1 MHIGVQLETPDGLG
15 SLAAGLRYHYAG
27 RSEMHGILLVWFH
40 PTETTRWRA
49 AAIHI
54 DEKLLEKE
62 LTESPPGIRKCNK
75 QFNLPPSICDLEGLS
90 LEPDTSLSDRKGGTG
105 KDYVQARLTAITFLL
120 EKEEQILTADRPLK
134 EIARLSKLACS
145 KTHQWDLQYWFFAYI
160 LHGRSRWALRP
171 ATHQNGTWS
180 RADSA
185 HLNTKFGRPAGEGR
199 RKGWSSLPLRSRII
213 KSYLDKCGTGIGM
226 AEIYRKALS
235 GEFGCL
241 VRPDGCDGREVFHPK
256 NEPFPSYGQFRYC
269 VEQEFGLSAVQTT
282 RNGKVRA
289 RRGALVDG
297 GNTTGRLANFLEAV
311 EVDAYR
317 CNARPLSYR
326 HETMPELVVARAI
339 CVTTGARVGIGFS
352 LGGET
357 KEAYRAMLWS
367 MAVDKKQ
374 VAEAYGIPANHL
386 DWPMIG
392 MCRSLLSDRGP
403 AGQEALIED
412 LEKSFPIKSITPS
425 YTPEAKPN
433 VESSNPRSIDPE
445 GAPTFVQSE
454 LHVAGL
460 MKQEVLR
467 AASENRSVSI
477 VERLS
482 PEAIDDFHRFAIPAT
497 PQALWRYLDERLR
510 SNALNMTWEDATRT
524 FLRASTVT
532 VDKVGIVFNGLHFNS
547 PHFRDSGL
555 HEKLVRLGI
564 KQLKA
569 YSLSLVGR
577 VLWVQADDRLHELGA
592 MRRIRFD
599 LEELDVPVS
608 ELEEL
613 ARKKK
618 VLRARTAE
626 SCQAAGVELE
636 SVVKVL
642 TGEALNS
649 GPRKSAKPGRGK
661 KGQARQESAV
671 LKATSMRKAA

>member
-1 MHIGVQLETPDGLG
+1 MHIGIQIEAPDGLG
-15 SLAAGLRYHYAG
+15 SLAADVRYHYAG
-27 RSEMHGILLVWFH
+27 RSGQHGVLLIWFH
-40 PTETTRWRA
+40 PTKTTRWRA
-49 AAIHI
+49 ASIHI
-54 DEKLLEKE
+54 DEKLFEKE
-62 LTESPPGIRKCNK
+62 LTESPPGLRKCRK
-75 QFNLPPSICDLEGLS
+75 QFNLPPAICDLEGINLEAHSS
-90 LEPDTSLSDRKGGTG
+90 LLDRRSGAG
-105 KDYVQARLTAITFLL
+105 KDHLQARLNAISCLL
-120 EKEEQILTADRPLK
+120 EKEDQILKADHPLK
-134 EIARLSKLACS
+134 EIARLGKLAGS
-145 KTHQWDLQYWFFAYI
+145 KIHPWDLQYWFFAYI

-180 RADSA
+180 RTDGA
-185 HLNTKFGRPAGEGR
+185 HLNTKFGRPAGKGR
-199 RKGWSSLPLRSRII
+199 RKGWSSLPLRDRII
-213 KSYLDKCGTGIGM
+213 KSYLDKCGTGVGM
-226 AEIYRKALS
+226 AEIHRKALT

-241 VRPDGCDGREVFHPK
+241 VLPDGRDGRQVFHPR
-256 NEPFPSYGQFRYC
+256 NEPFPSYGQFRYW
-269 VEQEFGLSAVQTT
+269 VEKEFGLSAVQTT
-282 RNGKVRA
+282 RNGKARA
-289 RRGALVDG
+289 RRSAIVEG

-326 HETMPELVVARAI
+326 DETMPELVVARAI

-367 MAVDKKQ
+367 MAVDKKL
-374 VAEAYGIPANHL
+374 VAEAYGIPVKHL
-386 DWPMIG
+386 DWPMVG

-412 LEKSFPIKSITPS
+412 LEKRFPIKSITPS

-445 GAPTFVQSE
+445 GAPTFVQSD
-454 LHVAGL
+454 LHVGGM

-477 VERLS
+477 VERLT
-482 PEAIDDFHRFAIPAT
+482 PEMVDDFHRCALPAT

-510 SNALNMTWEDATRT
+510 SNALNMTPEDATRT
-524 FLRASTVT
+524 FLRATTVS
-532 VDKVGIVFNGLHFNS
+532 VDKVGVVFNGLHFNS
-547 PHFRDSGL
+547 SHFRDSGT
-555 HEKLVRLGI
+555 HEKLVRRGVME
-564 KQLKA
+564 LKA

-577 VLWVQADDRLHELGA
+577 VLWVQADGRLHQLEA

-599 LEELDVPVS
+599 LEELNVPIS
-608 ELEEL
+608 ELEDL
-613 ARKKK
+613 AKKKK

-636 SVVKVL
+636 SVVKAL

-649 GPRKSAKPGRGK
+649 GTRKSAKPGRGK

-671 LKATSMRKAA
+671 LKAPSTRKVA